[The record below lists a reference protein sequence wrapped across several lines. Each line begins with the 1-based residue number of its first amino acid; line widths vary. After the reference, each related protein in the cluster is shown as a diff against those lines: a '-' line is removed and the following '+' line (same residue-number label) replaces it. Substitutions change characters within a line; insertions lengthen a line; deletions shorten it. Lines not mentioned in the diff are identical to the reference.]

1 VFIDRIVT
9 LRLQIFILT
18 GLLAAP
24 VSAYAQNHDGKKYY
38 ASRESYE
45 DYSQKRYKYIR
56 GEYSGN
62 TNTKKNIKV
71 KKTVSPSSTTTVY
84 VRYKVKKGDTLYSI
98 AGKYGLST
106 DALKKANNMKSGN
119 HIAAGSTLRIPVKKE
134 VSAGT
139 GRKAPAKT
147 IPAAT
152 RGSSP
157 SFKWPLAHVVRYD
170 RDGMEG
176 VKSIGLVI
184 RGKNGA
190 PVMSSAAGTVEKI
203 GYMRGYGRYIVLKHN
218 NNFITVYANLEN
230 ITVREGDRISSGK
243 TLGYVDRDT
252 GKIHFQIDYDGKTA
266 DPLRYL
272 PRKTG

>member
-1 VFIDRIVT
+1 VFRDRTVT

-18 GLLAAP
+18 GLLAAT
-24 VSAYAQNHDGKKYY
+24 VSLYAQNHDGKKYY

-56 GEYSGN
+56 GEYSSDA
-62 TNTKKNIKV
+62 NTKKNIP
-71 KKTVSPSSTTTVY
+71 TSSAVTVY
-84 VRYKVKKGDTLYSI
+84 VRYKIKKGDTLYSI
-98 AGKYGLST
+98 ARKYNLSP
-106 DALKKANNMKSGN
+106 DILKKANNMKSGN
-119 HIAAGSTLRIPVKKE
+119 HISAGSTLRIPVKKE
-134 VSAGT
+134 VSAGRS
-139 GRKAPAKT
+139 RKVPAKT
-147 IPAAT
+147 TAPSAT

-203 GYMRGYGRYIVLKHN
+203 GYMRGYGRYIVLKHT